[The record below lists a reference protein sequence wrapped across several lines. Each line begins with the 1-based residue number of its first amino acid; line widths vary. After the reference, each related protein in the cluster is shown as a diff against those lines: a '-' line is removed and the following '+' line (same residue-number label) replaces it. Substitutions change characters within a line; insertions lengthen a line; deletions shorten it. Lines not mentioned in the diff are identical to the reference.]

1 MVSFT
6 NTQFYCYYAKSAI
19 NNTETNRFSYV
30 LIKFTKTGGGPGLAQ
45 RLQIPFSKP
54 PKPEVMETRKK

>member
-6 NTQFYCYYAKSAI
+6 NTLFYCYYAKSAI
-19 NNTETNRFSYV
+19 DNTETNRSSYV
-30 LIKFTKTGGGPGLAQ
+30 LIKFTKTGGGPGLAH

-54 PKPEVMETRKK
+54 PKPEVMETRKQ